1 MAIEE
6 ALGYREPCDVEGLLE
21 FLAARAI
28 PGIEA
33 FVDGV
38 YHRSLRLAGGPAVV
52 ALAPGDGELRA
63 SFWLSDPRDRA
74 DAVARC
80 RDLFDLDTDPQA
92 VLAALGEDALIGSW
106 IAAAPG
112 RRGPGHVD
120 GVELAVRAVLGQQV
134 SVAGAATLAGR
145 LVARYGEPLPS
156 PRAGVT
162 HLFPSAAAL
171 AAADPEQLPMPR
183 ARGRALVGL
192 TAALADGRVRLDRAQ
207 PPEAVRAQLLALPG
221 IGPWTAD
228 YIAMR
233 VLGDHDVFLAT
244 DLGVRR
250 GLRALGCDERPGPA
264 AALAQRWRP
273 YRAYA
278 MLALWAGPPDR
289 VNRSVASPQASSGG
303 SARGPSG

>member
-1 MAIEE
+1 MPTTVG
-6 ALGYREPCDVEGLLE
+6 LGYREPCDVEGLLE
-21 FLAARAI
+21 FLAVRAI

-33 FVDGV
+33 IVDGV
-38 YHRSLRLAGGPAVV
+38 YHRSLRLASGPGVV
-52 ALAPGDGELRA
+52 ALVAGEGEARA
-63 SFWLSDPRDRA
+63 TFWLSDERDHHT
-74 DAVARC
+74 AVARC
-80 RDLFDLDTDPQA
+80 RDLLDLDTDPQA
-92 VLAALGEDALIGSW
+92 VLATLGEDALIGPW

-112 RRGPGHVD
+112 RRVPGHVD

-145 LVARYGEPLPS
+145 LVTRYGEPLTT

-171 AAADPEQLPMPR
+171 AAADPEQLPLPR

-192 TAALADGRVRLDRAQ
+192 AAALADGRVKLDGTR
-207 PPEAVRAQLLALPG
+207 PPDEVRAQLLTLPG
-221 IGPWTAD
+221 VGPWTAD

-233 VLGDHDVFLAT
+233 VLGDRDVFLAT

-250 GLRALGCDERPGPA
+250 GLRALGCDGRPGPA
-264 AALAQRWRP
+264 AALARRWRP

-278 MLALWAGPPDR
+278 MLALWAGPPT
-289 VNRSVASPQASSGG
+289 QASSGG